1 MHTTVFL
8 HEALKALNIQP
19 GNTYIDAT
27 YGEGGHTQ
35 EIMNQGATVLAI
47 DADKVQVAKGRERN
61 HAVVQGLF
69 KDIVTIAKE
78 NRLEHVDGILF
89 DFGLSMEQLSKSG
102 KGFSYKNNQEPLDM
116 RLGEE
121 GETAAE
127 LLNSLQGEELISD
140 IMKYS
145 EEKYSIDIAKRILG
159 HRRKK
164 ALATVGD
171 LKKVIDEIVPEEE
184 PRHKV
189 YARIFQ
195 AVRIITNSELEQ
207 IQKGL
212 EGALG
217 LIQSGGVIVTIT
229 FHSLEDR
236 LVKKFGRSHN
246 ELIMEAID
254 VEKMRPLQSFE
265 RSAHLRVLQK
275 K

>member
-47 DADKVQVAKGRERN
+47 DADKVQVAKGRKRN

-69 KDIVTIAKE
+69 KDIVAIAKE
-78 NRLEHVDGILF
+78 NHLEHVDGILF

-145 EEKYSIDIAKRILG
+145 EEKYSIGIAKRILG

-164 ALATVGD
+164 AFATVGD

-195 AVRIITNSELEQ
+195 AIRIITNSELEQ

-236 LVKKFGRSHN
+236 LVKKMG
-246 ELIMEAID
+246 AIN
-254 VEKMRPLQSFE
+254 VERVRPLQSFE

>member
-8 HEALKALNIQP
+8 HEAIKALNVKP

-35 EIMNQGATVLAI
+35 EIISQGGTVLAI
-47 DADKVQVAKGRERN
+47 DADKVQVAKGIERN
-61 HAVVQGLF
+61 HSVVQGSF
-69 KDIVTIAKE
+69 KDMVTIAKE
-78 NRLEHVDGILF
+78 NHLEHVDGILF

-236 LVKKFGRSHN
+236 LVKKMG
-246 ELIMEAID
+246 AIN
-254 VEKMRPLQSFE
+254 VERVRPLQSFE